1 MPHKMKEQRIKQPAP
16 KNSDRLG
23 RRGVIR
29 KVNSIAI
36 PSLILLIV
44 TNSFVL
50 IYQIWTILPDY
61 EHPSAVGNDNNTI
74 TMANPNSWGETTNSN
89 LDDQVEIVKRRIRRE
104 ISSLNSSAI
113 ALKRALN
120 DPKNKVVPY
129 DIVPRTLE
137 ESGEYY
143 GVVHLLPAIPK
154 HRRMT
159 LDQVHNLTYF
169 LESRERPNLD
179 DHPLYIYNPML
190 LPLNKEIMDE
200 TIIRDLTLGEED
212 STVAYVAVFR
222 LSNFANCHGPGRGV
236 PETFRNYLGIALLDK
251 DLNIVKDRAHGN
263 YLNVIID
270 VNQDLFDANWNYC
283 KIPKHPEFSLLKQW
297 MQDCQ
302 LIAAH
307 PKLSK
312 TRNQLI
318 LLCNEYAWPVLL
330 QRERAPTR
338 VAPMDDGKHDKSKI
352 YFKNKYGRGLHLT
365 AIRHP
370 NELLEYGKNLH
381 FFTAGADANG
391 PGFLEI
397 WAAGPHTVLP
407 VTFEGYPFVRPG
419 VPPRPMESK
428 APEPN
433 ASYVTL
439 DARRPEDTGDV
450 LRDRDNGSAC
460 CVPIIWR
467 DGSGHKRK
475 LLMGVSHTKTRRG
488 KAIKKSKMYNYVSR
502 LYAFDPIPP
511 FDIIARSGYFC
522 LGFGLNKFLDNP
534 QHDEAEQS
542 DNDQVW
548 GATNEYK
555 LNVRDDFFECPRIHF
570 VSGITEKID
579 DPDTVVISY
588 GINDCYPRVLEV
600 SKNFLVQLLLPR
612 N

>member
-222 LSNFANCHGPGRGV
+222 LSNFANCHGPGR
-236 PETFRNYLGIALLDK
+236 
-251 DLNIVKDRAHGN
+251 
-263 YLNVIID
+263 
-270 VNQDLFDANWNYC
+270 
-283 KIPKHPEFSLLKQW
+283 
-297 MQDCQ
+297 
-302 LIAAH
+302 
-307 PKLSK
+307 
-312 TRNQLI
+312 
-318 LLCNEYAWPVLL
+318 
-330 QRERAPTR
+330 
-338 VAPMDDGKHDKSKI
+338 
-352 YFKNKYGRGLHLT
+352 
-365 AIRHP
+365 
-370 NELLEYGKNLH
+370 
-381 FFTAGADANG
+381 
-391 PGFLEI
+391 
-397 WAAGPHTVLP
+397 
-407 VTFEGYPFVRPG
+407 
-419 VPPRPMESK
+419 
-428 APEPN
+428 
-433 ASYVTL
+433 
-439 DARRPEDTGDV
+439 
-450 LRDRDNGSAC
+450 
-460 CVPIIWR
+460 
-467 DGSGHKRK
+467 
-475 LLMGVSHTKTRRG
+475 
-488 KAIKKSKMYNYVSR
+488 
-502 LYAFDPIPP
+502 
-511 FDIIARSGYFC
+511 
-522 LGFGLNKFLDNP
+522 
-534 QHDEAEQS
+534 
-542 DNDQVW
+542 
-548 GATNEYK
+548 
-555 LNVRDDFFECPRIHF
+555 
-570 VSGITEKID
+570 
-579 DPDTVVISY
+579 
-588 GINDCYPRVLEV
+588 
-600 SKNFLVQLLLPR
+600 
-612 N
+612 

>member
-1 MPHKMKEQRIKQPAP
+1 MMCP
-16 KNSDRLG
+16 
-23 RRGVIR
+23 
-29 KVNSIAI
+29 
-36 PSLILLIV
+36 
-44 TNSFVL
+44 
-50 IYQIWTILPDY
+50 QI
-61 EHPSAVGNDNNTI
+61 TI
-74 TMANPNSWGETTNSN
+74 T
-89 LDDQVEIVKRRIRRE
+89 
-104 ISSLNSSAI
+104 SL
-113 ALKRALN
+113 
-120 DPKNKVVPY
+120 
-129 DIVPRTLE
+129 
-137 ESGEYY
+137 
-143 GVVHLLPAIPK
+143 
-154 HRRMT
+154 
-159 LDQVHNLTYF
+159 F
-169 LESRERPNLD
+169 L
-179 DHPLYIYNPML
+179 
-190 LPLNKEIMDE
+190 
-200 TIIRDLTLGEED
+200 
-212 STVAYVAVFR
+212 
-222 LSNFANCHGPGRGV
+222 
-236 PETFRNYLGIALLDK
+236 
-251 DLNIVKDRAHGN
+251 
-263 YLNVIID
+263 
-270 VNQDLFDANWNYC
+270 
-283 KIPKHPEFSLLKQW
+283 SLLS
-297 MQDCQ
+297 
-302 LIAAH
+302 
-307 PKLSK
+307 SK
-312 TRNQLI
+312 
-318 LLCNEYAWPVLL
+318 
-330 QRERAPTR
+330 
-338 VAPMDDGKHDKSKI
+338 
-352 YFKNKYGRGLHLT
+352 
-365 AIRHP
+365 
-370 NELLEYGKNLH
+370 
-381 FFTAGADANG
+381 
-391 PGFLEI
+391 FLEI